1 MTEES
6 TKSPGATPPAS
17 RIVAQGKRQF
27 IIAPRRGS
35 QALSAELRPM
45 TSGVVRGVVEQIP
58 DLEILRVLRPR
69 RGGSVLSVVPDEA
82 TEAFVVRID
91 PDRAELI
98 KQTIPRQLIVE
109 EDGLLEYG
117 TPAGLQYPA
126 PTRLASWNSVGTLET
141 RYIQIRVLG
150 EGDRP
155 LANVGVSLAGEGF
168 PQEGRTDKKGE
179 ITLPLV
185 ALPERRPRSLFVNAP
200 SNYWDHY
207 LVEPEV
213 SDREANTVRLR
224 AIAETIFGFPE
235 QFRYGWGQIKMG
247 LDRIPETLTGKGV
260 KIAIVDSGADTSHP
274 LLHQIRLGLDLTNNP
289 ADPHS
294 WAQDIIGHGSHC
306 AGIIAARDESGKM
319 MRGFAPEAEIHILK
333 VFPGGRFSSLLEALD
348 YCLDLDIDLIN
359 LSLGGPRRSEAVEQK
374 LEEAALHGIAC
385 IVAAGNS
392 GGPVQY
398 PASSAYTLAIAALGR
413 LNESPDKT
421 WDATTV
427 IPELVAPDGIFA
439 PSFGC
444 FGPEVAV
451 CAPGVGIVSTV
462 PGGFEP
468 LSGTS
473 VAVPHVTG
481 LAALLL
487 AHHPV
492 FQGSLRIRNQQRV
505 AGLFQLIRSLC
516 VPYRFG
522 TLGTGAGLPRLHGV
536 EHVLQPS
543 PEHPGARP
551 SSGNGQ
557 ATTLGGQPSGG
568 SGAPVVQPIGGVLH
582 GMSATAAGLG
592 TPVLAPQPAGS
603 VIVSGM
609 GAYFQPSFP
618 LQTWPVQALL
628 ESWRRQY
635 GGV

>member
-6 TKSPGATPPAS
+6 TKSPGATPSAG

-45 TSGVVRGVVEQIP
+45 TSGIVRGVVEQIP
-58 DLEILRVLRPR
+58 DLEILRVLRRR

-126 PTRLASWNSVGTLET
+126 PTRLASWNSVGPLET
-141 RYIQIRVLG
+141 RYIQVRVLG

-185 ALPERRPRSLFVNAP
+185 TLPARRPRSLFVSAP

-207 LVEPEV
+207 LIEPEV

-224 AIAETIFGFPE
+224 AVGETIFGFPE

-274 LLHQIRLGLDLTNNP
+274 LLRQLRLGLDLTNT

-319 MRGFAPEAEIHILK
+319 MRGFAPEAEVHILK

-348 YCLDLDIDLIN
+348 YCLDFDIDLVN
-359 LSLGGPRRSEAVEQK
+359 LSLGGPGRSEAVEQK

-398 PASSAYTLAIAALGR
+398 PASSAYTLAVAALGR

-427 IPELVAPDGIFA
+427 IPELVASDGIFT
-439 PSFGC
+439 PSFGS

-505 AGLFQLIRSLC
+505 AGLFHLIRSLC

-543 PEHPGARP
+543 PEHPGGRS

-557 ATTLGGQPSGG
+557 A
-568 SGAPVVQPIGGVLH
+568 
-582 GMSATAAGLG
+582 ATPG
-592 TPVLAPQPAGS
+592 PPAVDPRQVAS
-603 VIVSGM
+603 
-609 GAYFQPSFP
+609 FQPSFP
-618 LQTWPVQALL
+618 TWPVQALL
-628 ESWRRQY
+628 EGWRRQY

>member
-6 TKSPGATPPAS
+6 TKSPGATPPAG

-45 TSGVVRGVVEQIP
+45 TSGIVRGVVEQIP
-58 DLEILRVLRPR
+58 DLEILRVLRRR

-126 PTRLASWNSVGTLET
+126 PTRLASWNSVGPLET
-141 RYIQIRVLG
+141 RYIQVRVLG

-185 ALPERRPRSLFVNAP
+185 TLPARRPRSLFVSAP

-207 LVEPEV
+207 LIEPEV

-224 AIAETIFGFPE
+224 ALGETIFGFPE

-274 LLHQIRLGLDLTNNP
+274 LLRQLRLGLDLTNT

-319 MRGFAPEAEIHILK
+319 MRGFAPEAEVHILK

-348 YCLDLDIDLIN
+348 YCLDLDIDLVN
-359 LSLGGPRRSEAVEQK
+359 LSLGGPGRSEAVEQK

-398 PASSAYTLAIAALGR
+398 PASSAYTLAVAALGR

-427 IPELVAPDGIFA
+427 IPELVASDGIFT

-505 AGLFQLIRSLC
+505 AGLFHLIRSLC

-543 PEHPGARP
+543 PEPPGGRP

-557 ATTLGGQPSGG
+557 A
-568 SGAPVVQPIGGVLH
+568 
-582 GMSATAAGLG
+582 ATPG
-592 TPVLAPQPAGS
+592 PPAVDPRQVAS
-603 VIVSGM
+603 
-609 GAYFQPSFP
+609 FQPSFP
-618 LQTWPVQALL
+618 TWPVQALL
-628 ESWRRQY
+628 EGWRRQY

>member
-1 MTEES
+1 MAEES
-6 TKSPGATPPAS
+6 TKSPGGTPLAA
-17 RIVAQGKRQF
+17 RVITQGKRQF

-35 QALSAELRPM
+35 QAISAELRPL
-45 TSGVVRGVVEQIP
+45 TSGAVRGVVEQIP
-58 DLEILRVLRPR
+58 DLEILRVLRRR
-69 RGGSVLSVVPDEA
+69 RGGSALSVVPDEA

-98 KQTIPRQLIVE
+98 KQTVPRQVIVE
-109 EDGLLEYG
+109 EDALLEYG
-117 TPAGLQYPA
+117 TPAGLQSPA
-126 PTRLASWNSVGTLET
+126 PTRLSSWTSVGTLET

-185 ALPERRPRSLFVNAP
+185 TLPGRRPRSLFVGAA

-207 LVEPEV
+207 LVEPDV

-224 AIAETIFGFPE
+224 AVGETIFGFPE

-247 LDRIPETLTGKGV
+247 LDRIPETLSGKGV

-274 LLHQIRLGLDLTNNP
+274 SLRQIRLGLDLTNA

-348 YCLDLDIDLIN
+348 YCLDLDVDLIN
-359 LSLGGPRRSEAVEQK
+359 LSLGGPRRSQAVEQK

-421 WDATTV
+421 WDATTM
-427 IPELVAPDGIFA
+427 IPEAVAADGIFA
-439 PSFGC
+439 PTFSC

-492 FQGSLRIRNQQRV
+492 FQGPLRTRNQRRV
-505 AGLFQLIRSLC
+505 AGLFHLIRSLC

-536 EHVLQPS
+536 ELVLQPS
-543 PEHPGARP
+543 PEHAGGSAPVG
-551 SSGNGQ
+551 GNGQ
-557 ATTLGGQPSGG
+557 A
-568 SGAPVVQPIGGVLH
+568 A
-582 GMSATAAGLG
+582 ATFG
-592 TPVLAPQPAGS
+592 TPQAAYLQPPLPPQA
-603 VIVSGM
+603 
-609 GAYFQPSFP
+609 
-618 LQTWPVQALL
+618 WPVQALL